1 MNSFNINRFGQ
12 TFRWV
17 FATNF
22 RNFIAWTLGA
32 AVGAFLMEMIFV
44 AMNVHS
50 DGGNYVPVLYS
61 TISQICQIALII
73 FVLVALSTG
82 FADYQ
87 KKAKR
92 EAFLMLPSTN
102 LEKFLAVVIYV
113 TVVWSLAGFLA
124 FAIGDTLRMAVRA
137 LAYGN
142 EWYSLV
148 PKVLDMFSEM
158 IPTFGDGTM
167 IYTIPYKV
175 CTSIVLV
182 GLFVWIHSTYILGG
196 TLLRKYTFVVTSLVI
211 ILVFLLFAWLI
222 NKFDLRVFY
231 VETLIDGQPL
241 EALRQA
247 GALDENGYMPAE
259 SVQAFHKVAP
269 LGYIIT
275 VLLPILSIIN
285 YWASFHIFKGFQLI
299 TNKWT
304 NYDILKR

>member
-1 MNSFNINRFGQ
+1 MNSFSINRFGQ

-17 FATNF
+17 LATNF
-22 RNFIAWTLGA
+22 RNFLAWTLGA
-32 AVGAFLMEMIFV
+32 AVGVFLMEMILV
-44 AMNVHS
+44 AFSVTS

-61 TISQICQIALII
+61 TVSQICQIALII

-87 KKAKR
+87 KKPQR

-124 FAIGDTLRMAVRA
+124 FAVGDTLRMAVRA
-137 LAYGN
+137 LFFHN

-148 PKVLDMFSEM
+148 PKVLDMFGEM
-158 IPTFGDGTM
+158 IPSYEDGMM
-167 IYTIPYKV
+167 IRPISYRV
-175 CTSIVLV
+175 CAPIALI
-182 GLFVWIHSTYILGG
+182 GLYVWLHSTYILGG
-196 TLLRKYTFVVTSLVI
+196 TLLRKYAFVASSLVI
-211 ILVFLLFAWLI
+211 ISAFILMAWL
-222 NKFDLRVFY
+222 NQKYNLQFFY
-231 VETLIDGQPL
+231 VDNVIDGQSL
-241 EALRQA
+241 DALIQS
-247 GALDENGYMPAE
+247 GALDANGPIQAK
-259 SVQAFHKVAP
+259 SVQIIHKVGA
-269 LGYIIT
+269 LGYFMT
-275 VLLPILSIIN
+275 VALPILSIFN